1 MYVSSLTSPY
11 LPSLYPHPPSPSFLL
26 FYILLSLLKIARLQA
41 SYEKSVSEKE
51 ELTQN
56 IGQTQSRLKRAA
68 KLTTGLADEQVRWA
82 ESVKVNSIGYNQRRL
97 HMHHY
102 MSTVIVEFN
111 QCYRV
116 YYVLRLNS
124 STC

>member
-1 MYVSSLTSPY
+1 MSSLISPY
-11 LPSLYPHPPSPSFLL
+11 FPSLYLHPPSPSF
-26 FYILLSLLKIARLQA
+26 FVILHSHLSLLKIARLQA

-82 ESVKVNSIGYNQRRL
+82 ESVKVNSVGCNQ
-97 HMHHY
+97 
-102 MSTVIVEFN
+102 
-111 QCYRV
+111 
-116 YYVLRLNS
+116 
-124 STC
+124 